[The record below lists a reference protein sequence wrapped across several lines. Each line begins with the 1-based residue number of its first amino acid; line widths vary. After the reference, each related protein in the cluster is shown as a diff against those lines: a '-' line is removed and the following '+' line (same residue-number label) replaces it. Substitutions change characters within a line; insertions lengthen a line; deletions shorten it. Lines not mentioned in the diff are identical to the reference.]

1 MNDPIHIPDSDEDLL
16 KECNV
21 DTFRAGGKGG
31 QHLNKT
37 ESAVRLSHLPTGT
50 VVTCQ
55 DERSQL
61 QNKRKCLIQLRGKLE
76 ALNYR
81 PPKRI
86 PTRKPRAAKLKIL
99 ETKKKQSLKK
109 QLRKKQ
115 KLNLWGF
122 IQKFLQE
129 KHRLTSEKIVEDIVL
144 ELGK

>member
-1 MNDPIHIPDSDEDLL
+1 MDNPISIPDSDEELL

-21 DTFRAGGKGG
+21 DTFRASGKGG

-37 ESAVRLSHLPTGT
+37 ESAVRMTHFPTGLI
-50 VVTCQ
+50 VTCQ

-61 QNKRKCLIQLRGKLE
+61 QNKRKCIIQLRRKLE

-86 PTRKPRAAKLKIL
+86 PTRKSRAAKLKIL

-109 QLRKKQ
+109 QLRQ
-115 KLNLWGF
+115 KPE
-122 IQKFLQE
+122 I
-129 KHRLTSEKIVEDIVL
+129 ED
-144 ELGK
+144 

>member
-1 MNDPIHIPDSDEDLL
+1 MTDLILIPDSDEELL

-37 ESAVRLSHLPTGT
+37 ESAVRMTHLPTGT

-55 DERSQL
+55 DERSQY
-61 QNKRKCLIQLRGKLE
+61 QNKQKCLTRLREKLE

-86 PTRKPRAAKLKIL
+86 PTKKTRAAKEKIL
-99 ETKKKQSLKK
+99 QVKKKQSIKK
-109 QLRKKQ
+109 QLRQ
-115 KLNLWGF
+115 KP
-122 IQKFLQE
+122 
-129 KHRLTSEKIVEDIVL
+129 
-144 ELGK
+144 ELDD

>member
-1 MNDPIHIPDSDEDLL
+1 MNDPIHIPDSNEDLL

-37 ESAVRLSHLPTGT
+37 DSAVRLSHLPTGT

-86 PTRKPRAAKLKIL
+86 PTRKPRAAKFKIL

-109 QLRKKQ
+109 QLRQ
-115 KLNLWGF
+115 KPD
-122 IQKFLQE
+122 I
-129 KHRLTSEKIVEDIVL
+129 ED
-144 ELGK
+144 

>member
-1 MNDPIHIPDSDEDLL
+1 MNDPIHIPDSDKDLL

-50 VVTCQ
+50 VVARQ

-86 PTRKPRAAKLKIL
+86 PTKKTRAAKLKIL
-99 ETKKKQSLKK
+99 ETKKKQSIKK
-109 QLRKKQ
+109 QLRQ
-115 KLNLWGF
+115 KPG
-122 IQKFLQE
+122 I
-129 KHRLTSEKIVEDIVL
+129 DD
-144 ELGK
+144 

>member
-37 ESAVRLSHLPTGT
+37 ESAVRLSHLPTGI

-86 PTRKPRAAKLKIL
+86 PTRKPRAEKLKIL
-99 ETKKKQSLKK
+99 ETKKKQSIKK
-109 QLRKKQ
+109 QLRQ
-115 KLNLWGF
+115 KPD
-122 IQKFLQE
+122 I
-129 KHRLTSEKIVEDIVL
+129 ED
-144 ELGK
+144 